1 MSKGLG
7 SSEVSEEFSIETL
20 RSRRVK
26 SGGLLGFRRLIE
38 SLKIQR
44 LEENDRI
51 VSRYMDDKDFQDT
64 VFGRLRRRFSRQF
77 RKGGRKGLRRGSLY
91 GLAWLLTKHNAPSI

>member
-1 MSKGLG
+1 M
-7 SSEVSEEFSIETL
+7 SEVSEEFSIETL
-20 RSRRVK
+20 RFRRVK

-38 SLKIQR
+38 SLLIQR

-64 VFGRLRRRFSRQF
+64 VFGRLAQEIFEEIQEREEE
-77 RKGGRKGLRRGSLY
+77 GVEAG
-91 GLAWLLTKHNAPSI
+91 